1 VGWYLAHDRGPLP
14 HLFRVLWM
22 FWVLRDHLG
31 EARAWVDQLLPG
43 ADSLD
48 PHAQA
53 ELRWTA
59 AVTALEVVG
68 DPAAAMAARER
79 LALLLPDIQDPFLRA
94 ASQLTIAGISAIVGD
109 FDGALRE
116 TSASLEQLRGQD
128 EPFWTGV
135 AVLSAGLVETAMG
148 RYDDA
153 LRHLDEGRD
162 LAERF
167 DNAGLAA
174 WSGVQLG
181 SLAVARGR
189 LQEARVALHEALR
202 SSLATHSTRSVTL
215 CLAAF
220 AQLALVEG
228 DAERAALL
236 AGAAE
241 GLRQRVGLRAWP
253 LQRQGEAEMV
263 ARIRE
268 VLAADRFEQAFVTG
282 AGLNRREAVA
292 AVRARRAPHPSE
304 PWRSRKGGHRESVP
318 ACCHNRTS
326 AQ

>member
-1 VGWYLAHDRGPLP
+1 
-14 HLFRVLWM
+14 
-22 FWVLRDHLG
+22 
-31 EARAWVDQLLPG
+31 
-43 ADSLD
+43 
-48 PHAQA
+48 
-53 ELRWTA
+53 
-59 AVTALEVVG
+59 
-68 DPAAAMAARER
+68 
-79 LALLLPDIQDPFLRA
+79 
-94 ASQLTIAGISAIVGD
+94 
-109 FDGALRE
+109 
-116 TSASLEQLRGQD
+116 
-128 EPFWTGV
+128 
-135 AVLSAGLVETAMG
+135 MG

-167 DNAGLAA
+167 DNAGLVA

-189 LQEARVALHEALR
+189 LQDARVALQEALR

-215 CLAAF
+215 CLAAL

-268 VLAADRFEQAFVTG
+268 VLAADRFEQLFVTG
-282 AGLNRREAVA
+282 AGLNRRQAVA
-292 AVRARRAPHPSE
+292 AVGGRAGAAAS
-304 PWRSRKGGHRESVP
+304 
-318 ACCHNRTS
+318 
-326 AQ
+326 

>member
-1 VGWYLAHDRGPLP
+1 
-14 HLFRVLWM
+14 M

-31 EARAWVDQLLPG
+31 EAGAWVDQLLPG
-43 ADSLD
+43 ADVLD
-48 PHAQA
+48 PHARA
-53 ELRWTA
+53 ELRGTA

-79 LALLLPDIQDPFLRA
+79 LALLLPEIQDPFLRA
-94 ASQLTIAGISAIVGD
+94 VSQLAIGGISAIVGD
-109 FDGALRE
+109 FGGALRE

-135 AVLSAGLVETAMG
+135 VVLTAGLVEIAMG

-202 SSLATHSTRSVTL
+202 SSLATHGTRSVTL

-268 VLAADRFEQAFVTG
+268 VLAADRFEQVFVTG
-282 AGLNRREAVA
+282 APLNRREAVA
-292 AVRARRAPHPSE
+292 AVPGSA
-304 PWRSRKGGHRESVP
+304 GGAAS
-318 ACCHNRTS
+318 
-326 AQ
+326 

>member
-1 VGWYLAHDRGPLP
+1 
-14 HLFRVLWM
+14 
-22 FWVLRDHLG
+22 
-31 EARAWVDQLLPG
+31 
-43 ADSLD
+43 
-48 PHAQA
+48 
-53 ELRWTA
+53 
-59 AVTALEVVG
+59 
-68 DPAAAMAARER
+68 
-79 LALLLPDIQDPFLRA
+79 
-94 ASQLTIAGISAIVGD
+94 
-109 FDGALRE
+109 
-116 TSASLEQLRGQD
+116 
-128 EPFWTGV
+128 
-135 AVLSAGLVETAMG
+135 
-148 RYDDA
+148 
-153 LRHLDEGRD
+153 
-162 LAERF
+162 
-167 DNAGLAA
+167 
-174 WSGVQLG
+174 
-181 SLAVARGR
+181 
-189 LQEARVALHEALR
+189 
-202 SSLATHSTRSVTL
+202 
-215 CLAAF
+215 
-220 AQLALVEG
+220 VEG